1 MTGMQRSAGLLGLFL
16 LIACGS
22 SDSSS
27 NCPSDLPAS
36 CPSPAPS
43 YQSTIAPLIYELCVP
58 CHSPGGQEASRP
70 FLTYNEVFAQRTE
83 ILSQVYTCTMPL
95 RGSQQPSPQERA
107 QLLAWL
113 VCGAPN
119 N

>member
-1 MTGMQRSAGLLGLFL
+1 L

-36 CPSPAPS
+36 CPSPAPT

-58 CHSPGGQEASRP
+58 CHSPGGQEESRP
-70 FLTYNEVFAQRTE
+70 FLTYDEVFAQRTE
-83 ILSQVYTCTMPL
+83 ILSQVYACMMPL
-95 RGSQQPSPQERA
+95 RGSSQHLSPQERA